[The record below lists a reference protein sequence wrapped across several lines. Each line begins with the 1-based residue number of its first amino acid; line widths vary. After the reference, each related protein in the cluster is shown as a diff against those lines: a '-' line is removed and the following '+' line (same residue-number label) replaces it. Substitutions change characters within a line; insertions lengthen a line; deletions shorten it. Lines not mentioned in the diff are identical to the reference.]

1 MLVVAENLR
10 KSYRAA
16 NGGSSVEVLHDVS
29 IRVRAGEFVSVVG
42 PSGSGKSTLL
52 YCLAGLE
59 PVTSGSVRLAG
70 SDLATLSRSRTARL
84 RRDHVGFVFQAYNL
98 LPSLSV
104 RENVEIQA
112 RLAGRRVPRAEID
125 ESLRSVGLES
135 YGSAHPGT
143 LSGGQQQRTAI
154 ARALVARPSVLFAD
168 EPTGALDAVAGAE
181 VIRLL
186 RETVTSERAVVMVT
200 HDPEAASKTD
210 RVLVMRD
217 GRVHREMVQPSARDV
232 FRAVEQA
239 A

>member
-1 MLVVAENLR
+1 MLVVAQNVK
-10 KSYRAA
+10 KSYRAP
-16 NGGSSVEVLHDVS
+16 NGRSSVEVLHDVS
-29 IRVRAGEFVSVVG
+29 IEIRSGEFVSVVG

-59 PVTSGSVRLAG
+59 SVSSGLVRLAG
-70 SDLATLSRSRTARL
+70 NDLSKLNRSRIARL
-84 RRDHVGFVFQAYNL
+84 RREQVGFVFQAYNL
-98 LPSLSV
+98 LPSLTV

-125 ESLRSVGLES
+125 ASLRSVGLDS
-135 YGSAHPGT
+135 FGSARPGT

-154 ARALVARPSVLFAD
+154 ARALVARPQVLFAD
-168 EPTGALDAVAGAE
+168 EPTGALDAVGGAE

-186 RETVTSERAVVMVT
+186 RETVTDERAVVMVT

-217 GRVHREMVQPSARDV
+217 GRIHRELLRPSAREV
-232 FRAVEQA
+232 FRAVEDA

>member
-16 NGGSSVEVLHDVS
+16 NGRSEVEVLHGVS
-29 IRVRAGEFVSVVG
+29 IEVRAGEFVSVVG

-59 PVTSGSVRLAG
+59 PATSGSVHLAG
-70 SDLATLSRSRTARL
+70 SDLATLSRSRIARL
-84 RRDHVGFVFQAYNL
+84 RRDQVGFVFQAYNL

-112 RLAGRRVPRAEID
+112 RLAGRRVARAEID

-135 YGSAHPGT
+135 YGSARPGS

-154 ARALVARPSVLFAD
+154 ARALVARPRVLFAD

-200 HDPEAASKTD
+200 HDPEAASTTD

-217 GRVHREMVQPSARDV
+217 GRVHRELERPSARDV
-232 FRAVEQA
+232 FRAVEHA